1 MPFFYYT
8 CGMYSTFQPHPL
20 LAAYVDAYWVSTAT
34 QFSQQRILP
43 DTCADIIFNI
53 SDQPVT
59 AGNNAIWIAPNTAF
73 VVGTMTAF
81 RDIARQGNTSMLGI
95 RFKPGG
101 LHAFTTLPL
110 QLATDEH
117 LLLSDITRDWHTRL
131 EPLLEKAR
139 SIPEKVDCLEN
150 FLLQR
155 LPANNTVAN
164 KIQECIHL
172 IHQSNGNITPAML
185 ADKAFMSPRTFERNF
200 LQMVGVSPK
209 TFSRIVR
216 FMSVRRE
223 LKKEKSATLLSLALE
238 RGFYDHAH
246 LTREFK
252 LLAGDNPSCWR

>member
-1 MPFFYYT
+1 
-8 CGMYSTFQPHPL
+8 MYSTFQPHPL
-20 LAAYVDAYWVSTAT
+20 LAAYVDAYWVSMTT

-59 AGNNAIWIAPNTAF
+59 AGNNAIWIVPNTAF
-73 VVGTMTAF
+73 IVGTMTTF
-81 RDIARQGNTSMLGI
+81 RDIARQGNTNMLGI

-101 LHAFTTLPL
+101 LHAFTALPL

-131 EPLLEKAR
+131 EPLLEKAL
-139 SIPEKVDCLEN
+139 SISEKVSCLEN

-155 LPANNTVAN
+155 LPANNIVAN
-164 KIQECIHL
+164 KIQESIHL
-172 IHQSNGNITPAML
+172 IRQRNGNIAPAML
-185 ADKAFMSPRTFERNF
+185 ADKVFMSPRTFERNF
-200 LQMVGVSPK
+200 LQKVGVSPK

-216 FMSVRRE
+216 FMNVRRE

-238 RGFYDHAH
+238 YGFYDHAH

-252 LLAGDNPSCWR
+252 VLAGHSPSCWRP